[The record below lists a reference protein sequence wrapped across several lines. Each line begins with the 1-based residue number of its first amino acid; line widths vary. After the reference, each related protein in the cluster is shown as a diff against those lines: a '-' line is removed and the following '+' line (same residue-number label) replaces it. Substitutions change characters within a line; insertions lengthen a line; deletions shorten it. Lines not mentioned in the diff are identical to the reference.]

1 MIVALMVILLSV
13 NYNECLA
20 TVHFLE
26 NLKGVL
32 DYYIETRLRNHNI
45 KLIRLKHRMGLIRAR
60 LQGAREAQ
68 GDVLI
73 FLGEC
78 LLYCVCINY

>member
-1 MIVALMVILLSV
+1 MSQTV
-13 NYNECLA
+13 N
-20 TVHFLE
+20 FLE

-78 LLYCVCINY
+78 LYQLSLIELILNISSFF